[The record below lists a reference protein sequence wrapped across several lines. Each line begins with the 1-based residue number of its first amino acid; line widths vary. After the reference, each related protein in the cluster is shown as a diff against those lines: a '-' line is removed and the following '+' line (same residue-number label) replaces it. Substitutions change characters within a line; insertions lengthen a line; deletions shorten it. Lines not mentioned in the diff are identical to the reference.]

1 MPLHSE
7 APQQNS
13 RCRSAFL
20 HVSWGIS
27 VAHIAQQLGSPS
39 APSAAAADG
48 VAAFVGGAAF
58 AAPFVGVS
66 PLAAPFVGVSPF
78 LAGSGASP
86 SVLLFLRD
94 RWRKRMAK
102 TNATSKTA
110 NPPKPDSDGN
120 SDSNSDGNSDASVS
134 SAAAAAAASVGSS
147 LIA

>member
-1 MPLHSE
+1 MPLHSD

-48 VAAFVGGAAF
+48 VAAFVGVAAF
-58 AAPFVGVS
+58 
-66 PLAAPFVGVSPF
+66 AAPFVGVSPF
-78 LAGSGASP
+78 LAGFGASP

-147 LIA
+147 LI